1 MNLTVTR
8 GDDGAAVTGARVT
21 VTGDS
26 GRTRVTTTGSDG
38 HTRLVLPVG
47 SYRVSSS
54 AFALLEGDREFT
66 LTQGAV
72 TDVALQLTPSPTH
85 AVIGRVLDSSGTPV
99 VGSGVRLHDTP
110 LATATSDG
118 QGRFRITGVPAGT
131 YSISGSAAG
140 CTLGSTN
147 EVTVAGADKSVD
159 LVPPSRLDAFG
170 QSCYGT
176 TPNPVTTTRVL
187 QVTGDD
193 TFGETALPF
202 RFPFY
207 QGAYESAFVGTNG
220 FLSFTAGST
229 MPINAAL
236 PHGGQPNAAVL
247 PFWDDLVIDASAEIR
262 TGTDGAAPDRRFAV
276 EWRNALIY
284 DTQERITVQ
293 AVLYESGSV
302 TFEYIELGDTDAA
315 RGASAT
321 AGMENANGTVA
332 VPLNYNKPWLRS
344 GTAFRADVPAVLR
357 GRVTDLD
364 SGQPMAG
371 ITVYAERE
379 DGPQPRTTTGSDGH
393 YTLRLP
399 YGSHRMVATA
409 ADYAPVTGDASLT
422 VQQPQGTLDLVL
434 DRNAVAGKVTDYLGR
449 AVADAEITTSGV
461 AERMLRTGTDG
472 TYRIAALPPG
482 ELTVTVQ
489 ADGCHETGIRTE
501 AVDGEEQLDFQLGQR
516 KDGGGYTCTTSTGTA
531 LPVTTKLA
539 LTGDEEAA
547 EVQLPF
553 SFPFYGTTQN
563 QATISTNGVLTF
575 DYWAAGWANRPL
587 PDKGA
592 PDGGI
597 YAF

>member
-1 MNLTVTR
+1 M
-8 GDDGAAVTGARVT
+8 
-21 VTGDS
+21 
-26 GRTRVTTTGSDG
+26 
-38 HTRLVLPVG
+38 
-47 SYRVSSS
+47 
-54 AFALLEGDREFT
+54 
-66 LTQGAV
+66 
-72 TDVALQLTPSPTH
+72 
-85 AVIGRVLDSSGTPV
+85 
-99 VGSGVRLHDTP
+99 
-110 LATATSDG
+110 
-118 QGRFRITGVPAGT
+118 
-131 YSISGSAAG
+131 
-140 CTLGSTN
+140 
-147 EVTVAGADKSVD
+147 
-159 LVPPSRLDAFG
+159 
-170 QSCYGT
+170 
-176 TPNPVTTTRVL
+176 
-187 QVTGDD
+187 
-193 TFGETALPF
+193 
-202 RFPFY
+202 
-207 QGAYESAFVGTNG
+207 
-220 FLSFTAGST
+220 
-229 MPINAAL
+229 
-236 PHGGQPNAAVL
+236 
-247 PFWDDLVIDASAEIR
+247 
-262 TGTDGAAPDRRFAV
+262 
-276 EWRNALIY
+276 
-284 DTQERITVQ
+284 
-293 AVLYESGSV
+293 

-449 AVADAEITTSGV
+449 AVADAEITTNGV

-563 QATISTNGVLTF
+563 HHDLHQRGADLRLLGGRLGEQAPARQRRAGRRHLRLLGRSGARPGQLGVDRDRGRGRRAEVRRRVAQLGLLRRVRTHHR
-575 DYWAAGWANRPL
+575 AGSAPQGRHHRLPL
-587 PDKGA
+587 PRSGRGGGRPGRLRLHRYRGTGQHHRLRLAVRPTGVGEQPCDHFPALMLVSTLSPDSGKANMTTRTRLLLALLAGALLLTGCSELSAPRAAADGVSLTVSGGFAGVRHGIEVGPGDAVFLTDRKGGREQTDA
-592 PDGGI
+592 LTPAERKKLDSLLDAVDFGELPSRSVAENARDRFEYRLQHDGHTLVTDGSTDLGPARDLI
-597 YAF
+597 AHLESCMQARR

>member
-1 MNLTVTR
+1 M
-8 GDDGAAVTGARVT
+8 
-21 VTGDS
+21 
-26 GRTRVTTTGSDG
+26 
-38 HTRLVLPVG
+38 
-47 SYRVSSS
+47 
-54 AFALLEGDREFT
+54 
-66 LTQGAV
+66 
-72 TDVALQLTPSPTH
+72 
-85 AVIGRVLDSSGTPV
+85 
-99 VGSGVRLHDTP
+99 
-110 LATATSDG
+110 
-118 QGRFRITGVPAGT
+118 
-131 YSISGSAAG
+131 
-140 CTLGSTN
+140 
-147 EVTVAGADKSVD
+147 
-159 LVPPSRLDAFG
+159 
-170 QSCYGT
+170 
-176 TPNPVTTTRVL
+176 
-187 QVTGDD
+187 
-193 TFGETALPF
+193 
-202 RFPFY
+202 
-207 QGAYESAFVGTNG
+207 
-220 FLSFTAGST
+220 
-229 MPINAAL
+229 
-236 PHGGQPNAAVL
+236 
-247 PFWDDLVIDASAEIR
+247 
-262 TGTDGAAPDRRFAV
+262 
-276 EWRNALIY
+276 
-284 DTQERITVQ
+284 
-293 AVLYESGSV
+293 

-449 AVADAEITTSGV
+449 AVADAEITTNGV

-501 AVDGEEQLDFQLGQR
+501 AVECEEQLDFQLGQR

-597 YAF
+597 YAFWDDLELDQDSSVWTGTVGEGAAQKFVVEWRNSGFFAGSERITVQAVLHKDGTIVYHYRDLEGEEDALGDYASIGIEAPDNTIGFGWSYGRPVLENNLAIIFRH